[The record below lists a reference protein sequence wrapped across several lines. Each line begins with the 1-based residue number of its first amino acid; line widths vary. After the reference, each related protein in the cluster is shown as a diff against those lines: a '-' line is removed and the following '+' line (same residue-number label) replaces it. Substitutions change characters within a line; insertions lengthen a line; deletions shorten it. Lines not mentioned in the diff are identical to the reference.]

1 MVTKAGL
8 LGLTVDQKLSWV
20 LHVLETIE
28 SFANKLNLLKR
39 PRFLPR
45 DIFKEFY
52 FKEILTSVKYGLVL
66 WGSCNNTDI
75 FGSIE
80 TTLQGS
86 KN

>member
-1 MVTKAGL
+1 MKAGL

-45 DIFKEFY
+45 DIFKEF
-52 FKEILTSVKYGLVL
+52 
-66 WGSCNNTDI
+66 
-75 FGSIE
+75 
-80 TTLQGS
+80 
-86 KN
+86 

>member
-1 MVTKAGL
+1 MKAGL

-66 WGSCNNTDI
+66 WESCNNTDI